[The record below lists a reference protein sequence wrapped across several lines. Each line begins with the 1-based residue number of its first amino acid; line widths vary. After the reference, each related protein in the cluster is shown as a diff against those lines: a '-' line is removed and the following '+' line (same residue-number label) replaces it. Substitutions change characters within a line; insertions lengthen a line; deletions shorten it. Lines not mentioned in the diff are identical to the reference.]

1 MRRATKTGDLA
12 GRLDTLYHDYNRVDS
27 ASDPVHKARPFQDPA
42 DQEIAAFCAGALAFG
57 GTVTVG
63 TGTMLLMLSLV
74 PAAIV
79 LMFWPGVEP
88 RTADVLYDRNRPA

>member
-1 MRRATKTGDLA
+1 MTRTRLLQAWFAAATS
-12 GRLDTLYHDYNRVDS
+12 V
-27 ASDPVHKARPFQDPA
+27 V
-42 DQEIAAFCAGALAFG
+42 AGALAFG

-63 TGTMLLMLSLV
+63 TGTMLLLLSLV

-88 RTADVLYDRNRPA
+88 RTADVLYDGNRPA

>member
-1 MRRATKTGDLA
+1 MTRTRLLQAWFAAATLA
-12 GRLDTLYHDYNRVDS
+12 V
-27 ASDPVHKARPFQDPA
+27 
-42 DQEIAAFCAGALAFG
+42 AGALAFG

-88 RTADVLYDRNRPA
+88 RTAADVLYDRNRPA

>member
-1 MRRATKTGDLA
+1 MTRTRLLQAWFAAATLA
-12 GRLDTLYHDYNRVDS
+12 V
-27 ASDPVHKARPFQDPA
+27 
-42 DQEIAAFCAGALAFG
+42 AGALAFG

-88 RTADVLYDRNRPA
+88 RTADVHYDRNRPAWPQE

>member
-1 MRRATKTGDLA
+1 MRDMTRM
-12 GRLDTLYHDYNRVDS
+12 RLVQAWFAAMTLTLVG
-27 ASDPVHKARPFQDPA
+27 V
-42 DQEIAAFCAGALAFG
+42 LAFG

-63 TGTMLLMLSLV
+63 TSAMLLMLSLV

-88 RTADVLYDRNRPA
+88 QMAANVIYDRNRPA